1 MEIQR
6 VERHIITKTNKN
18 FEAINNICLKSKNLY
33 NYVNYILRQ
42 SFINTGKIPLENEI
56 VKKFHDRYNEVYYDL
71 CGNTN
76 QQCIKLLYKN
86 WKSFFKSIKDWSKN
100 KTKYL
105 SKPKLPKYKDKD
117 DRNIVIFTYADS
129 RIKGGIFICKF
140 KS

>member
-42 SFINTGKIPLENEI
+42 SFINTGKISSENEI
-56 VKKFHDRYNEVYYDL
+56 VKKFHDRHNEVYYDL

-76 QQCIKLLYKN
+76 QQCIKIQISQY
-86 WKSFFKSIKDWSKN
+86 
-100 KTKYL
+100 
-105 SKPKLPKYKDKD
+105 
-117 DRNIVIFTYADS
+117 
-129 RIKGGIFICKF
+129 
-140 KS
+140 